1 MEGSVPVNEAVDPS
15 IEKMT
20 RNDYS
25 KKQVYDSEK
34 LGENSL
40 LTQAASEVFTILFQ

>member
-25 KKQVYDSEK
+25 KKQVYDSE
-34 LGENSL
+34 NSL
-40 LTQAASEVFTILFQ
+40 LTQAAREVFTILFQ

>member
-1 MEGSVPVNEAVDPS
+1 MEGSVPVNEAVDPT

-20 RNDYS
+20 GNDCS
-25 KKQVYDSEK
+25 KKQVYDS
-34 LGENSL
+34 ENSL

>member
-1 MEGSVPVNEAVDPS
+1 MEDSVPVNEAVDPS

-25 KKQVYDSEK
+25 KKQVYDSE
-34 LGENSL
+34 NSL
-40 LTQAASEVFTILFQ
+40 LTQAAREVLTILFQ

>member
-25 KKQVYDSEK
+25 KKQVYDSE
-34 LGENSL
+34 NSL
-40 LTQAASEVFTILFQ
+40 LTQAEVSQFFSSFSYNK

>member
-25 KKQVYDSEK
+25 KKQVYDSE
-34 LGENSL
+34 NIL
-40 LTQAASEVFTILFQ
+40 LTQAAREVLTILFQ

>member
-20 RNDYS
+20 RTRNDYS
-25 KKQVYDSEK
+25 KKQVYDSE
-34 LGENSL
+34 NSL
-40 LTQAASEVFTILFQ
+40 LTQAAREVLTILFQ

>member
-1 MEGSVPVNEAVDPS
+1 MEGSVPVNEAVDPT

-25 KKQVYDSEK
+25 KKQVYDSE
-34 LGENSL
+34 NSL
-40 LTQAASEVFTILFQ
+40 LTQAASEVLQFFFSNNQ